1 MRKQVGIV
9 HLVYSIII
17 SLIVITFISILAF
30 GASSDAGNQMNVAAT
45 AISIILAVIAIL
57 MTLVDVAGQRQAM
70 IDLKDTAESLSESNK
85 RAQEMIGKAIET
97 VEGFE
102 SSKKAMLDT
111 VSQVKDETIQSV
123 KEFSKIGGGI
133 DTQKLDTFLNEL
145 ESKLDMNIDKI
156 KNQKTLNKAEHE
168 LSVYLSFIDWLEN
181 NYAKNPKKLYYKP
194 FYDKLKFR
202 FGSRDARRLMHFLV
216 KNNLVQFTPDNRDI
230 IELSPELFN

>member
-1 MRKQVGIV
+1 
-9 HLVYSIII
+9 
-17 SLIVITFISILAF
+17 
-30 GASSDAGNQMNVAAT
+30 
-45 AISIILAVIAIL
+45 

-133 DTQKLDTFLNEL
+133 DTQRIDAFLNEL

-156 KNQKTLNKAEHE
+156 KNQNTLNKAEHE

-181 NYAKNPKKLYYKP
+181 NYAKNAKKLYYKP
-194 FYDKLKFR
+194 FYDKLIFR
-202 FGSRDARRLMHFLV
+202 FGSRDARRLMLFLV
-216 KNNLVQFTPDNRDI
+216 KNNLVQFTSDNRDI